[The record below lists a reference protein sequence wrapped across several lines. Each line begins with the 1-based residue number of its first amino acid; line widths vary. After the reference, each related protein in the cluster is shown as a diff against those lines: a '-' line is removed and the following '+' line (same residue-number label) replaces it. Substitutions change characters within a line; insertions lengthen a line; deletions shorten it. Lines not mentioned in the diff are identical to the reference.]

1 MFLVKKTAIALLVS
15 TLGLTGAAA
24 SAEAAT
30 KSEPTALPQNNL
42 VASASTGS
50 FHALGSATAV
60 KNGIGEAYLGSSK
73 SGSLSYKTVV
83 NSFTPNNVTK
93 ISIMGY
99 QWSAGNGSSSANV
112 TYILRKSNGTEVA
125 RVTPSGGNY
134 ISSQFYKVFSVNL
147 SDVSGKSLYVEAKNN
162 DSNAGVT
169 VNVDVYWDYNT

>member
-15 TLGLTGAAA
+15 TIGLTGAAA
-24 SAEAAT
+24 SADAAT
-30 KSEPTALPQNNL
+30 KSEPTSLPQNNL

-93 ISIMGY
+93 ISLTI
-99 QWSAGNGSSSANV
+99 
-112 TYILRKSNGTEVA
+112 I
-125 RVTPSGGNY
+125 
-134 ISSQFYKVFSVNL
+134 FYDIK
-147 SDVSGKSLYVEAKNN
+147 
-162 DSNAGVT
+162 T
-169 VNVDVYWDYNT
+169 

>member
-1 MFLVKKTAIALLVS
+1 MKKTAIALLVS

-24 SAEAAT
+24 SADAAT
-30 KSEPTALPQNNL
+30 KSEPTTLSQNNL
-42 VASASTGS
+42 EALASTNS
-50 FHALGSATAV
+50 FHTLGTATAV
-60 KNGIGEAYLGSSK
+60 KNGIGKAYLGSSK

-99 QWSAGNGSSSANV
+99 QYSAGNGNSSANV

-134 ISSQFYKVFSVNL
+134 IVASSTKCLALTCLMCQVNHFTWKQKITIATL
-147 SDVSGKSLYVEAKNN
+147 V
-162 DSNAGVT
+162 
-169 VNVDVYWDYNT
+169 

>member
-1 MFLVKKTAIALLVS
+1 MKKTAIALLVS

-24 SAEAAT
+24 SADAAT
-30 KSEPTALPQNNL
+30 KSEPTTLSQNNL
-42 VASASTGS
+42 EALASTSS
-50 FHALGSATAV
+50 FHTLGTATAV
-60 KNGIGEAYLGSSK
+60 KNGIGKAYLGSSK

-99 QWSAGNGSSSANV
+99 QYSAGNGNSSANV

-147 SDVSGKSLYVEAKNN
+147 SDVSGKSLYVEAKKRWCN
-162 DSNAGVT
+162 S
-169 VNVDVYWDYNT
+169 